1 MSINVTPIPRVIDLA
16 APAFSLGLANAAG
29 SAQTAVASDST
40 LLVFDTTAPADVIVG
55 SAVVGSAT
63 TAPRR
68 DHQHSGLAGFD
79 STDPASV
86 AENAVVGSAT
96 TAPHRDHVH
105 PGIPGAG
112 TVVDEAITRFN
123 GTGGSAVQGYSSLS
137 PTISDAGAITVTSGS
152 LSWPATAISNAGA
165 NTMSDFEIGTW
176 TPTLLD
182 ATLNAG
188 ESQGYEA
195 TAGHYLKIGPRVF
208 IGCRIAMTSLG
219 SLTGSEQANIG
230 GLPFTSAST
239 SNTENGF
246 GFGNG
251 EGLAITAGN
260 TVSGQIYT
268 NITHIRLKVWDAT
281 TGASGMT
288 VTNVSADGKLIFSGQ
303 YTT

>member
-1 MSINVTPIPRVIDLA
+1 MSINVTPIPRLIDLA
-16 APAFSLGLANAAG
+16 APAFTLGTANAAG
-29 SAQTAVASDST
+29 SAVTAVASDAT
-40 LLVFDTTAPADVIVG
+40 LLAFDTTDPAAVAA
-55 SAVVGSAT
+55 SAVVGTAT

-68 DHQHSGLAGFD
+68 DH
-79 STDPASV
+79 
-86 AENAVVGSAT
+86 
-96 TAPHRDHVH
+96 VH
-105 PGIPGAG
+105 PGIVGAG
-112 TVVDEAITRFN
+112 TVVDEAIARFN
-123 GTGGSAVQGYSSLS
+123 GTSGDSLQGYSSLS
-137 PTISDAGAITVTSGS
+137 PTISDAGGITVTSGS

-188 ESQGYEA
+188 ESQGYEN

-239 SNTENGF
+239 ASTENGF
-246 GFGNG
+246 GFGQG
-251 EGLAITAGN
+251 DGLAITAGN

-268 NITHIRLKVWDAT
+268 NINHIRLRVWDAT
-281 TGASGMT
+281 TGASALT
-288 VTNVSADGKLIFSGQ
+288 VTQVSADGILIFSGQ